1 MCKTLLFGQV
11 DFIFGSSKQ
20 VNSLRKILNS
30 YTAASGRQTIFASA
44 SIPQH
49 NRFVHDC
56 VQHKWTKVDL
66 TFIHLS
72 WTVGIFFA
80 YTWWMYS
87 HYCLNGCAF
96 WTSVLVFTHVC
107 LVFVQSDVVHVHVNP
122 LQPMPSHL
130 NHTYVVSIILNGLL
144 SS

>member
-1 MCKTLLFGQV
+1 MYKTLLFGQV

-80 YTWWMYS
+80 YT
-87 HYCLNGCAF
+87 
-96 WTSVLVFTHVC
+96 
-107 LVFVQSDVVHVHVNP
+107 
-122 LQPMPSHL
+122 
-130 NHTYVVSIILNGLL
+130 
-144 SS
+144 